1 MARPAAVHGS
11 FLVLDASIAVKLVLP
26 EPYSEEAQ
34 ELVFGSEFAQYLIIA
49 PLIVVTEVTAAITK
63 AVRSRAIS
71 PASARAAYSE
81 WNDMIEGVFGEET
94 LLDNLDD
101 AFEMSLRLHHALH
114 DCLYLAL
121 AQSRNATL
129 ATCDAILAE
138 KRAALAP
145 VSDLSAASPKS
156 LVHLAGG
163 R

>member
-1 MARPAAVHGS
+1 MARPGAVRES
-11 FLVLDASIAVKLVLP
+11 FLVLDASIAVKLLLP
-26 EPYSEEAQ
+26 EPYSEEAR
-34 ELVFGSEFAQYLIIA
+34 ELVFGNEFAQHLIIA
-49 PLIVVTEVTAAITK
+49 PLIVVTEVVAAISK

-81 WNDMIEGVFGEET
+81 WNDTIEGVFGEVT

-101 AFEMSLRLHHALH
+101 AFELSLRLHHALH

-129 ATCDAILAE
+129 ATCDAVLAE
-138 KRAALAP
+138 K
-145 VSDLSAASPKS
+145 ASGIGTR
-156 LVHLAGG
+156 VRFVGC